1 MEWIDFSWVEFSLKG
16 LGGALKAILD
26 NPAETFRLPTRV
38 VWVGKVAV
46 GGDNP
51 IRVQSMT
58 TADTN
63 DIGKSV
69 NEVKSLHDCGAEIVR
84 LTVPNLN
91 AVTSMEKIK
100 NSLIRD
106 GYDVPIVADVHFTPN
121 AALKAA
127 EFVEKVRINPGN
139 FIDKKRF
146 DEKPLTE
153 EEYRSRLME
162 IEEKFVPLVQVCKK
176 NQTAIRIGVNH
187 GSLSDRIVA
196 RYGDTPLGMVKSAF
210 EFLDIAEKNGFEDV
224 IFSMKS
230 SNPVVMTH
238 SYRLLAIEMLKRG
251 QCYPLHIGVTE
262 AGDQEQGRVKSAT
275 GIGGLLIDGIGDTIR
290 VSLTEQ
296 SENEIPVAK
305 KIVALSKIVSYHFS
319 KQSIIEG
326 KPLNA
331 SRDYEQD
338 YLSKG
343 NTKGILEEK
352 TETVGETIINYL
364 SRLGIEYNKRE
375 TEKTAHFG
383 EHYVPK
389 IIVSAKKPFLKNSDL
404 SQIGYK
410 YLPKIDKWHTDAIAA
425 DGIIARSS
433 NRIDFPSTLLV
444 YEDVL
449 SDSSE
454 QKVNENSSMVAD
466 TVANDSGSREKLL
479 FFDAREKT
487 LQQVCD
493 LLIKNGAL
501 GEADT
506 QKNNNDD
513 LKEPALK
520 NTALKNTA
528 LKNTALKNTAFLRET
543 ENGANTKL
551 QDVASG
557 PPSSKKNIEV
567 LLLLGIDQ
575 LDRFLEEK
583 DFLKIIDPTGSTA
596 VATGKPANHSRIVLC
611 LDVLSQ
617 RGLDLAMMGSLIGV
631 GEKGSRAKRLQSTS
645 TSNIGEF
652 ALADGVGDEQKSLHS
667 VKSLHSINGTQ
678 SASPTKDT
686 SSNRK
691 KQTANALQGQS
702 KRLQSSPPLAMPRNA
717 LRDIFAKLSNQNLKK
732 NVILYLDSEELT
744 KSPKYPKSHTGGIA
758 LDHEGKMI
766 LSTLLLAPMF
776 VDGLSDGIILENVD
790 LDDIDIAF
798 LILMSSRRRIAKPEY
813 ISCPSCGRTLFNLQ
827 KVTAK
832 IKARTEHLKGVK
844 IGIMGCIVNGPGEMA
859 DADFGYVGSGVGKI
873 TLYKGK
879 QIVKRNIDEKLAVEA
894 LVDLIKENGMWREK

>member
-1 MEWIDFSWVEFSLKG
+1 M
-16 LGGALKAILD
+16 KASLD

-38 VWVGKVAV
+38 VWVGKVAI

-63 DIGKSV
+63 DIEKSV
-69 NEVKSLHDCGAEIVR
+69 NEVKSLYDCGAEIVR

-91 AVTSMEKIK
+91 AVISMEKIK

-153 EEYRSRLME
+153 EEYRSRLTE

-326 KPLNA
+326 KRLNA
-331 SRDYEQD
+331 SPDYGQD

-343 NTKGILEEK
+343 NPQGILEEK
-352 TETVGETIINYL
+352 TETVDETIINYL
-364 SRLGIEYNKRE
+364 SRLGTEYNKRE

-433 NRIDFPSTLLV
+433 NRVDFPSTLLV

-466 TVANDSGSREKLL
+466 TIANDSGSREKLL

-493 LLIKNGAL
+493 LLLKNGAL

-506 QKNNNDD
+506 QKSGNGD
-513 LKEPALK
+513 LK
-520 NTALKNTA
+520 NTAF
-528 LKNTALKNTAFLRET
+528 KNTAFLRET
-543 ENGANTKL
+543 KNGANAKL

-567 LLLLGIDQ
+567 LLLLRIDQ

-583 DFLKIIDPTGSTA
+583 DFLKIINPKVSTA

-617 RGLDLAMMGSLIGV
+617 RGLDLAMMGGLIGG
-631 GEKGSRAKRLQSTS
+631 GEKGSGAKRLQSSS

-652 ALADGVGDEQKSLHS
+652 ARADGVEDGQKSLHS
-667 VKSLHSINGTQ
+667 VKSLHSINGNH
-678 SASPTKDT
+678 SASPTKNT

-691 KQTANALQGQS
+691 KETANAQQSQS

-732 NVILYLDSEELT
+732 NVILYLDNEELT
-744 KSPKYPKSHTGGIA
+744 KSPKSHTSGIE
-758 LDHEGKMI
+758 LDSEGKMI

-813 ISCPSCGRTLFNLQ
+813 ISCPSCGRTLFDLQ